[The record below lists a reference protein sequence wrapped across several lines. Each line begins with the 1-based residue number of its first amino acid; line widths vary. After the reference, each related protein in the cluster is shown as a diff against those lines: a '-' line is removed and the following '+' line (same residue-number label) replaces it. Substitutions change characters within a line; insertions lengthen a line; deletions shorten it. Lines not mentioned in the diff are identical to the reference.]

1 MRMRLRTSGGWRNAA
16 AFTLAEV
23 IIAVGIVAIGFLG
36 AFAMVLQSGRMV
48 SAADEDALVCSALE
62 QRMDQLRELDW
73 TSLTNGTGL
82 TGTVWAAR
90 PLSTSG
96 LTISESMSITGF
108 DLTNGQT
115 LTGTWTSS
123 GSPSATLSGAT
134 PALST
139 ASAIKIAATISW
151 TGRRSSSSQTRT
163 LVTVI
168 SRGGIS
174 KSDLP

>member
-1 MRMRLRTSGGWRNAA
+1 MRTPGARARTA

-36 AFAMVLQSGRMV
+36 AFAMVLQGGRMV
-48 SAADEDALVCSALE
+48 SASEEDALVCSALE
-62 QRMDQLRELDW
+62 QRMDQMRELDW

-90 PLSTSG
+90 PLATSG
-96 LTISESMSITGF
+96 VTISESMTLTGW

-115 LTGTWTSS
+115 LTGTWNAGSS
-123 GSPSATLSGAT
+123 ASAVLSTAT
-134 PALST
+134 PALSS
-139 ASAIKIAATISW
+139 ASAVKVVATITW
-151 TGRRSSSSQTRT
+151 TGRRSSKSQTRN